1 MLPCAHSLKNFII
14 RVTVVYEGDVVRFIP
29 FFATFNF
36 SVITTFRFRLYMLM
50 DVQTSF
56 DRNAVN
62 SVRETENESEY
73 IFN

>member
-1 MLPCAHSLKNFII
+1 MKVMLYDLYF
-14 RVTVVYEGDVVRFIP
+14 

-62 SVRETENESEY
+62 SVRETEKRIGGISLTK
-73 IFN
+73 